1 MNQIKQK
8 IEEIGLSQR
17 EISKRLGKNASYL
30 AGVFRTGLSTAKQA
44 ELLKDLDVV
53 VCGGTVQSYDEII
66 ADLSWKLT
74 DCQDGNKQLRD
85 RLSESQSY
93 LREANSRISVLSK
106 YNDHLKEGNWQ
117 LHDESGKYFNET
129 QVLDTE
135 LCRVNKENNM
145 LCGDLQKLKRD
156 TANLLDKNRA
166 ELSVKQ
172 KQLTQTQKYLMV
184 ANQNCEL
191 FETKYRKIALS
202 NWALCIALVVVLILW
217 VVV

>member
-17 EISKRLGKNASYL
+17 EISVRLGKNPSYL
-30 AGVFRTGLSTAKQA
+30 AGVFRSGLSTAKQA
-44 ELLKDLDVV
+44 ELLNDLEVV
-53 VCGGTVQSYDEII
+53 GKGGYFQSEGDII
-66 ADLSWKLT
+66 AELDRSIVKL
-74 DCQDGNKQLRD
+74 QD
-85 RLSESQSY
+85 
-93 LREANSRISVLSK
+93 ANSELRA
-106 YNDHLKEGNWQ
+106 
-117 LHDESGKYFNET
+117 ESDKYFNET

-135 LCRVNKENNM
+135 LCRVNRENNM

-172 KQLTQTQKYLMV
+172 KQLTQTQKYLMI
-184 ANQNCEL
+184 ANQNCEV

-217 VVV
+217 VLV